1 MISTKKSGEVSVG
14 TTAHSRHNRVP
25 DPVISE
31 LSTKQRDLR
40 LRRQNTQIEEKRSDL
55 KKERNV
61 ILHQIRKQ
69 VNERRNK
76 ELEEK
81 VESINNANDDHAMF
95 KAVKLLNQ
103 KQYENPKVEDNSGK
117 LVINPNDV
125 LTIVAEYFKSK
136 FQNVSIENIDAFQG
150 PPKALD
156 KPITAGEV
164 GKSLDRLKNSRAS
177 GQDGISAELLKY
189 GTKALDEQLAIIFN
203 DTFEK
208 HQDPN
213 INVGELIAIPKPGKP
228 KGPPKN
234 LRPITLLN
242 TIRKALS
249 IITLHRIGPQVEKY
263 LSPSQSGFR
272 PHRSGK
278 FLGRPIT
285 TLPSVLNKDLSR
297 LPTGELRLKTN
308 EDLDH
313 LRSIAQ
319 DTTVERAHHE
329 NPRSSRGAQVGGLG
343 RGRR

>member
-1 MISTKKSGEVSVG
+1 MKESGEVSVG

-40 LRRQNTQIEEKRSDL
+40 LRIQNTPIDEKRSDL

-61 ILHQIRKQ
+61 IIHQIRKQ

-95 KAVKLLNQ
+95 KAVKLLNK
-103 KQYENPKVEDNSGK
+103 KQYKNPKVEDNSGK
-117 LVINPNDV
+117 LVINPSDV

-136 FQNVSIENIDAFQG
+136 FQDLSIENIDAFQG
-150 PPKALD
+150 LTKALD
-156 KPITAGEV
+156 KRITAGEV
-164 GKSLDRLKNSRAS
+164 RKSLDRLKNNRAS
-177 GQDGISAELLKY
+177 GQDGTSAELLKY

-249 IITLHRIGPQVEKY
+249 IITLHRIRPQVEKY

-272 PHRSGK
+272 PDQVQLMWCGPINGLLQKPTLKMSKLKSRELTCPQHLTPSTGK
-278 FLGRPIT
+278 LCMT
-285 TLPSVLNKDLSR
+285 S
-297 LPTGELRLKTN
+297 
-308 EDLDH
+308 
-313 LRSIAQ
+313 
-319 DTTVERAHHE
+319 
-329 NPRSSRGAQVGGLG
+329 
-343 RGRR
+343 